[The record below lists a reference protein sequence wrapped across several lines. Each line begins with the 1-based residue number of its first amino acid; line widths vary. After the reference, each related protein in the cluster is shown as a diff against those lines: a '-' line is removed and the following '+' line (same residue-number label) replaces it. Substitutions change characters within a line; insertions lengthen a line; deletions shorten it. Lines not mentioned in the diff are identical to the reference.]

1 MTYTEEFAR
10 FELAEPP
17 CKPDQDAETGK
28 VLALSP
34 DFIKHLDVRPS
45 TALESFFHLRPGTN
59 DKQL

>member
-28 VLALSP
+28 ILALSLV
-34 DFIKHLDVRPS
+34 FIKHLDVRSS
-45 TALESFFHLRPGTN
+45 TALESFFSFKAWN
-59 DKQL
+59 